1 MVNNKGNIM
10 SVKTEIQPEEIE
22 EVVIPIRHLTKSRKR
37 GMFRAASSTLST
49 SFEVME
55 DMADT
60 VATTMEIAS
69 TALRVS
75 LAETKAEGIND
86 LMALGYSQTDAE
98 KIVNGH
104 R

>member
-1 MVNNKGNIM
+1 MP
-10 SVKTEIQPEEIE
+10 VKTEIQPIDENEVK
-22 EVVIPIRHLTKSRKR
+22 EVVTPIRHLAKSRKR
-37 GMFRAASSTLST
+37 GMFRAASNTVST

-86 LMALGYSQTDAE
+86 LMGLGYSQSDAE

>member
-1 MVNNKGNIM
+1 M
-10 SVKTEIQPEEIE
+10 SVKTEINPEEIE
-22 EVVIPIRHLTKSRKR
+22 KVVTPIRHLAKTRKR
-37 GMFRAASSTLST
+37 GMFRAASNTVST
-49 SFEVME
+49 SFEVLE

-86 LMALGYSQTDAE
+86 LMALGYSQDDAE

>member
-1 MVNNKGNIM
+1 M
-10 SVKTEIQPEEIE
+10 SVTTEIQPKDGEEIE
-22 EVVIPIRHLTKSRKR
+22 TVVQPIRHLARTRKK

-86 LMALGYSQTDAE
+86 LMALGYSQVDA
-98 KIVNGH
+98 KRIVHGNK
-104 R
+104 